1 MPDLKVIVRGRAI
14 LGNISVTRFGD
25 NLLLPRLTNNS
36 SYSTTALDFEKEH
49 RISPVLESPRMSRRS
64 LRLHSTTGV
73 YGDDSLDSSLNH
85 MYHSASFSAGGAS
98 LRDSKALKSRRSQQ
112 HSVSCSQSLLLT
124 TPRKSQHGSQQH
136 NSSLHSVAAS
146 DASLLSSM
154 LDKSCIQ
161 ERTLVEGFWGL
172 DDDSELKERTMTDY
186 SMCEANGD
194 INSAQ
199 TQTSM
204 VNGSFCK
211 DRTIHSD
218 RNDALTTY
226 SKHSSTSARSATSK
240 QALTAPAA
248 SPPST
253 IYARDKSR
261 KYRTGVLVS
270 FSDTCVRVSRRAAAS
285 VASVFSLLLQSVL
298 LRSRKEGKGVLWSVL
313 DTCLNHSRGAAAF
326 TVYVVTL
333 LIQSAV
339 LKMGSVGR
347 KVVNG
352 AHASYC
358 GSMNVN
364 ELGTEGN
371 RMNLNGA
378 LCDDCKGKQRV
389 ETCIVSSS
397 SSSSR
402 VCRSHV
408 LGELWLATAYTG
420 YLLSDQTLAYPHTLE
435 MNESSSTFFS
445 PCFLLLGW
453 SPGSSVL
460 GVGQKASSA
469 VRSVTRRMLS
479 VLWLAAVSPGKA
491 ATGAFWWLGTGW
503 YHLAT
508 VMSLLNIFV
517 LTRCLPKLLKLL
529 LILLPFLLVLL
540 ALWHWGPSSLLSVLP
555 AINITEWRTAYS
567 LSQNPLEPTK
577 DRQPIMA
584 QPLPA
589 VSQPGSVLVSVDS
602 ERLARLEQR
611 LAQLWEKVERGGRR
625 QENQHREVLSLY
637 QSVREQLDTQTD
649 KDSMGLWVSGLLEE
663 RLLLLK
669 RGMEKDAA
677 LQRELSQE
685 IGEQYVV
692 QQQGQES
699 RLAQLE
705 VLLQTLTAKTEE
717 VQRRQADTSSATPA
731 LPPVPVPVNMGVD
744 SESHDALLAEVQ
756 LLEATLGGIRKDLQ
770 GVMGCQGMCDRLDTL
785 HETVSEQVSAQVRTE
800 LRALF
805 YRSEQ
810 VGESQPGEKE
820 LPESLLQWLSER
832 YVSGADVH
840 ASLTSLELS
849 ILQNVTLQL
858 EKSRARQETLST
870 ETVTQTVMHTV
881 GAAGAGMSEE
891 HVQLV
896 VKNALKLYS
905 QDRTGLVDYA
915 LESGGGS
922 ILSTRCSE
930 TYETKTALMS
940 LFGLPLWYFS
950 QSPRVAIQ
958 PDVHPGNCWAF
969 QGSHGYLVIRL
980 SMRIVPSAFSLEH
993 IPKAL
998 SPTGTISSAPRQ
1010 FTVYGLDDE
1019 NQEEGKL
1026 LGSYTYQDD
1035 EDALQTY
1042 PVTEENDKA
1051 YQIIEVRVLSN
1062 WGHPEYTCLYRIRVH
1077 GQPSV
1082 N

>member
-1 MPDLKVIVRGRAI
+1 MDHSKVNSRAPPP
-14 LGNISVTRFGD
+14 GNTGYTYSHS
-25 NLLLPRLTNNS
+25 S

-49 RISPVLESPRMSRRS
+49 RITPVLESPRMSRRS
-64 LRLHSTTGV
+64 LRLHSTTGL

-98 LRDSKALKSRRSQQ
+98 RRDSKALKSRRSQQ

-124 TPRKSQHGSQQH
+124 TPLKSQHGSQQH

-172 DDDSELKERTMTDY
+172 DEDSELKERTMTD

-211 DRTIHSD
+211 DRTIHLD
-218 RNDALTTY
+218 RNYALTAY
-226 SKHSSTSARSATSK
+226 SKHSSTAARSATNK

-261 KYRTGVLVS
+261 KHRTGVLVS

-298 LRSRKEGKGVLWSVL
+298 LLRSRKEG
-313 DTCLNHSRGAAAF
+313 TAHS
-326 TVYVVTL
+326 
-333 LIQSAV
+333 
-339 LKMGSVGR
+339 
-347 KVVNG
+347 
-352 AHASYC
+352 SYC

-364 ELGTEGN
+364 ELGTEGK

-389 ETCIVSSS
+389 ETRIVQ
-397 SSSSR
+397 SSSR
-402 VCRSHV
+402 VRRSHHV
-408 LGELWLATAYTG
+408 LGELWLATAY
-420 YLLSDQTLAYPHTLE
+420 S
-435 MNESSSTFFS
+435 
-445 PCFLLLGW
+445 
-453 SPGSSVL
+453 GSSVL
-460 GVGQKASSA
+460 WAGQKAGSA
-469 VRSVTRRMLS
+469 VRSVMRRMLS
-479 VLWLAAVSPGKA
+479 VLWLAAVSPGKSV
-491 ATGAFWWLGTGW
+491 TGAFWWLGTGW

-567 LSQNPLEPTK
+567 FSQTPLEPTK
-577 DRQPIMA
+577 DSQPIMA
-584 QPLPA
+584 QPPPA

-677 LQRELSQE
+677 LRRELSQE

-731 LPPVPVPVNMGVD
+731 LPPVPVQVNVGVD
-744 SESHDALLAEVQ
+744 SESRDALLAEVQ
-756 LLEATLGGIRKDLQ
+756 LLEATLGGIRQDLQ

-805 YRSEQ
+805 SRSEQ
-810 VGESQPGEKE
+810 VGDSQTGEKE

-858 EKSRARQETLST
+858 EKSRARQETHST

-891 HVQLV
+891 HVQLI

-993 IPKAL
+993 IPKSL

-1019 NQEEGKL
+1019 YQEEGKL

>member
-1 MPDLKVIVRGRAI
+1 MDHSKVNSRAPPP
-14 LGNISVTRFGD
+14 GNTGYTYSHS
-25 NLLLPRLTNNS
+25 S

-49 RISPVLESPRMSRRS
+49 RITPVLESPRMSRRS
-64 LRLHSTTGV
+64 LRLHSTTGL

-98 LRDSKALKSRRSQQ
+98 RRDSKALKSRRSQQ

-124 TPRKSQHGSQQH
+124 TPLKSQHGSQQH

-172 DDDSELKERTMTDY
+172 DEDSELKERTMTD

-211 DRTIHSD
+211 DRTIYLD
-218 RNDALTTY
+218 RNDVLTAY
-226 SKHSSTSARSATSK
+226 SKHSSTAARSATNK

-248 SPPST
+248 SPFST

-261 KYRTGVLVS
+261 KHRTGVLVS

-298 LRSRKEGKGVLWSVL
+298 LRSRKEG
-313 DTCLNHSRGAAAF
+313 TAHS
-326 TVYVVTL
+326 
-333 LIQSAV
+333 
-339 LKMGSVGR
+339 
-347 KVVNG
+347 
-352 AHASYC
+352 SYC

-364 ELGTEGN
+364 ELGTEGKL
-371 RMNLNGA
+371 MTLNGA

-389 ETCIVSSS
+389 ETRIVQ
-397 SSSSR
+397 SSSR
-402 VCRSHV
+402 VCRSHHV
-408 LGELWLATAYTG
+408 LGELWLATAYSG

-435 MNESSSTFFS
+435 MNESSSTFLV

-460 GVGQKASSA
+460 WAGQKAGSA
-469 VRSVTRRMLS
+469 VRSAMRMLS
-479 VLWLAAVSPGKA
+479 VLWLAAVSPGKS

-567 LSQNPLEPTK
+567 FSQTPLEPTK
-577 DRQPIMA
+577 DSQSIMA
-584 QPLPA
+584 QPPPA

-602 ERLARLEQR
+602 ERLARLEHR

-677 LQRELSQE
+677 LRRELSQE

-717 VQRRQADTSSATPA
+717 VQRRQAETSSATPA
-731 LPPVPVPVNMGVD
+731 LPPVPVQVNVGVD
-744 SESHDALLAEVQ
+744 SESRDALLAEVQ
-756 LLEATLGGIRKDLQ
+756 LLEATLGGIRQDLQ

-805 YRSEQ
+805 SRSEQ
-810 VGESQPGEKE
+810 VGDSQNRENE

-832 YVSGADVH
+832 YVSGVDVH
-840 ASLTSLELS
+840 ASLNSLELS

-858 EKSRARQETLST
+858 EKSRARQETHST

-891 HVQLV
+891 HVQLM

-993 IPKAL
+993 IPKSL

-1019 NQEEGKL
+1019 YQEEGKL

>member
-1 MPDLKVIVRGRAI
+1 MSDGDEGWTLESWGWTDL
-14 LGNISVTRFGD
+14 
-25 NLLLPRLTNNS
+25 S

-49 RISPVLESPRMSRRS
+49 RITPVLESPRMSRRS
-64 LRLHSTTGV
+64 LRLHSTTGL

-98 LRDSKALKSRRSQQ
+98 RRDSKALKSRRSQQ

-124 TPRKSQHGSQQH
+124 TPLKSQHGSQQH

-172 DDDSELKERTMTDY
+172 DEDSELKERTMTD
-186 SMCEANGD
+186 SMCEANGG

-211 DRTIHSD
+211 DRTIHLD
-218 RNDALTTY
+218 RNDALTAY
-226 SKHSSTSARSATSK
+226 SKHSSTAARSATNK

-248 SPPST
+248 SPSST

-261 KYRTGVLVS
+261 KHRTGKS
-270 FSDTCVRVSRRAAAS
+270 
-285 VASVFSLLLQSVL
+285 
-298 LRSRKEGKGVLWSVL
+298 
-313 DTCLNHSRGAAAF
+313 
-326 TVYVVTL
+326 
-333 LIQSAV
+333 
-339 LKMGSVGR
+339 
-347 KVVNG
+347 
-352 AHASYC
+352 
-358 GSMNVN
+358 
-364 ELGTEGN
+364 
-371 RMNLNGA
+371 
-378 LCDDCKGKQRV
+378 
-389 ETCIVSSS
+389 
-397 SSSSR
+397 
-402 VCRSHV
+402 
-408 LGELWLATAYTG
+408 
-420 YLLSDQTLAYPHTLE
+420 
-435 MNESSSTFFS
+435 
-445 PCFLLLGW
+445 
-453 SPGSSVL
+453 
-460 GVGQKASSA
+460 
-469 VRSVTRRMLS
+469 
-479 VLWLAAVSPGKA
+479 

-567 LSQNPLEPTK
+567 FSQTPLEPTK
-577 DRQPIMA
+577 DSQPIMA
-584 QPLPA
+584 QQPPA

-637 QSVREQLDTQTD
+637 QAVREQLDTQTD

-669 RGMEKDAA
+669 SGMEKDAA
-677 LQRELSQE
+677 LRSELSQE

-731 LPPVPVPVNMGVD
+731 LPPVPVQVNVGVD
-744 SESHDALLAEVQ
+744 SESRDALLAEVQ
-756 LLEATLGGIRKDLQ
+756 LLEATLGGIRQDLQ

-805 YRSEQ
+805 SRSEQ
-810 VGESQPGEKE
+810 VGDSQTREKE

-832 YVSGADVH
+832 YVSGVDVH

-858 EKSRARQETLST
+858 EKSRARQETHST

-891 HVQLV
+891 HVQMI

-993 IPKAL
+993 IPKSL

-1019 NQEEGKL
+1019 YQEEGKL

>member
-1 MPDLKVIVRGRAI
+1 MSDSDEGWTLESWGWTDL
-14 LGNISVTRFGD
+14 
-25 NLLLPRLTNNS
+25 S

-408 LGELWLATAYTG
+408 LGELWLATAYT
-420 YLLSDQTLAYPHTLE
+420 
-435 MNESSSTFFS
+435 
-445 PCFLLLGW
+445 
-453 SPGSSVL
+453 GSSVL

>member
-1 MPDLKVIVRGRAI
+1 MDHSKVNSRAPPP
-14 LGNISVTRFGD
+14 GNTGYTYSHS
-25 NLLLPRLTNNS
+25 S

-49 RISPVLESPRMSRRS
+49 RITPVLESPRMSRRS
-64 LRLHSTTGV
+64 LRLHSTTGL

-98 LRDSKALKSRRSQQ
+98 RRDSKALKSRRSQQ

-124 TPRKSQHGSQQH
+124 TPLKSQHGSQQH

-172 DDDSELKERTMTDY
+172 DEDSELKERTMTD

-211 DRTIHSD
+211 DRTIHLD
-218 RNDALTTY
+218 RNYALTAY
-226 SKHSSTSARSATSK
+226 SKHSSTAARSATNK

-261 KYRTGVLVS
+261 KHRTGK
-270 FSDTCVRVSRRAAAS
+270 S
-285 VASVFSLLLQSVL
+285 V
-298 LRSRKEGKGVLWSVL
+298 
-313 DTCLNHSRGAAAF
+313 
-326 TVYVVTL
+326 
-333 LIQSAV
+333 
-339 LKMGSVGR
+339 
-347 KVVNG
+347 
-352 AHASYC
+352 
-358 GSMNVN
+358 
-364 ELGTEGN
+364 
-371 RMNLNGA
+371 
-378 LCDDCKGKQRV
+378 
-389 ETCIVSSS
+389 
-397 SSSSR
+397 
-402 VCRSHV
+402 
-408 LGELWLATAYTG
+408 
-420 YLLSDQTLAYPHTLE
+420 
-435 MNESSSTFFS
+435 
-445 PCFLLLGW
+445 
-453 SPGSSVL
+453 
-460 GVGQKASSA
+460 
-469 VRSVTRRMLS
+469 
-479 VLWLAAVSPGKA
+479 
-491 ATGAFWWLGTGW
+491 TGAFWWLGTGW

-567 LSQNPLEPTK
+567 FSQTPLEPTK
-577 DRQPIMA
+577 DSQPIMA
-584 QPLPA
+584 QPPPA

-677 LQRELSQE
+677 LRRELSQE

-731 LPPVPVPVNMGVD
+731 LPPVPVQVNVGVD
-744 SESHDALLAEVQ
+744 SESRDALLAEVQ
-756 LLEATLGGIRKDLQ
+756 LLEATLGGIRQDLQ

-805 YRSEQ
+805 SRSEQ
-810 VGESQPGEKE
+810 VGDSQTGEKE

-858 EKSRARQETLST
+858 EKSRARQETHST

-891 HVQLV
+891 HVQLI

-993 IPKAL
+993 IPKSL

-1019 NQEEGKL
+1019 YQEEGKL

>member
-298 LRSRKEGKGVLWSVL
+298 LRSRKEGK
-313 DTCLNHSRGAAAF
+313 
-326 TVYVVTL
+326 
-333 LIQSAV
+333 
-339 LKMGSVGR
+339 
-347 KVVNG
+347 
-352 AHASYC
+352 
-358 GSMNVN
+358 
-364 ELGTEGN
+364 
-371 RMNLNGA
+371 
-378 LCDDCKGKQRV
+378 
-389 ETCIVSSS
+389 
-397 SSSSR
+397 
-402 VCRSHV
+402 
-408 LGELWLATAYTG
+408 
-420 YLLSDQTLAYPHTLE
+420 
-435 MNESSSTFFS
+435 
-445 PCFLLLGW
+445 
-453 SPGSSVL
+453 
-460 GVGQKASSA
+460 
-469 VRSVTRRMLS
+469 
-479 VLWLAAVSPGKA
+479 GKA

>member
-1 MPDLKVIVRGRAI
+1 MDHSKVNSRAPPP
-14 LGNISVTRFGD
+14 GNTGYTYSHS
-25 NLLLPRLTNNS
+25 S

-49 RISPVLESPRMSRRS
+49 RITPVLESPRMSRRS
-64 LRLHSTTGV
+64 LRLHSTTGL

-98 LRDSKALKSRRSQQ
+98 RRDSKALKSRRSQQ

-124 TPRKSQHGSQQH
+124 TPLKSQHGSQQH

-172 DDDSELKERTMTDY
+172 DEDSELKERTMTD

-211 DRTIHSD
+211 DRTIYLD
-218 RNDALTTY
+218 RNDVLTAY
-226 SKHSSTSARSATSK
+226 SKHSSTAARSATNK

-248 SPPST
+248 SPFST

-261 KYRTGVLVS
+261 KHRTGVLVS

-298 LRSRKEGKGVLWSVL
+298 LRSRKEG
-313 DTCLNHSRGAAAF
+313 TAHS
-326 TVYVVTL
+326 
-333 LIQSAV
+333 
-339 LKMGSVGR
+339 
-347 KVVNG
+347 
-352 AHASYC
+352 SYC

-364 ELGTEGN
+364 ELGTEGKL
-371 RMNLNGA
+371 MTLNGA
-378 LCDDCKGKQRV
+378 LWK
-389 ETCIVSSS
+389 S
-397 SSSSR
+397 
-402 VCRSHV
+402 
-408 LGELWLATAYTG
+408 
-420 YLLSDQTLAYPHTLE
+420 
-435 MNESSSTFFS
+435 
-445 PCFLLLGW
+445 
-453 SPGSSVL
+453 
-460 GVGQKASSA
+460 
-469 VRSVTRRMLS
+469 
-479 VLWLAAVSPGKA
+479 

-567 LSQNPLEPTK
+567 FSQTPLEPTK
-577 DRQPIMA
+577 DSQSIMA
-584 QPLPA
+584 QPPPA

-602 ERLARLEQR
+602 ERLARLEHR

-677 LQRELSQE
+677 LRRELSQE

-717 VQRRQADTSSATPA
+717 VQRRQAETSSATPA
-731 LPPVPVPVNMGVD
+731 LPPVPVQVNVGVD
-744 SESHDALLAEVQ
+744 SESRDALLAEVQ
-756 LLEATLGGIRKDLQ
+756 LLEATLGGIRQDLQ

-805 YRSEQ
+805 SRSEQ
-810 VGESQPGEKE
+810 VGDSQNRENE

-832 YVSGADVH
+832 YVSGVDVH
-840 ASLTSLELS
+840 ASLNSLELS

-858 EKSRARQETLST
+858 EKSRARQETHST

-891 HVQLV
+891 HVQLM

-993 IPKAL
+993 IPKSL

-1019 NQEEGKL
+1019 YQEEGKL

>member
-261 KYRTGVLVS
+261 KYRTGERGSHRSTITCVLVS

-298 LRSRKEGKGVLWSVL
+298 LRSRKEGK
-313 DTCLNHSRGAAAF
+313 
-326 TVYVVTL
+326 
-333 LIQSAV
+333 
-339 LKMGSVGR
+339 
-347 KVVNG
+347 

-378 LCDDCKGKQRV
+378 LC
-389 ETCIVSSS
+389 
-397 SSSSR
+397 
-402 VCRSHV
+402 
-408 LGELWLATAYTG
+408 
-420 YLLSDQTLAYPHTLE
+420 
-435 MNESSSTFFS
+435 
-445 PCFLLLGW
+445 
-453 SPGSSVL
+453 SSVL

>member
-1 MPDLKVIVRGRAI
+1 MDHSKVNSRAPPP
-14 LGNISVTRFGD
+14 GNTGYTYSHS
-25 NLLLPRLTNNS
+25 S

-49 RISPVLESPRMSRRS
+49 RITPVLESPRMSRRS
-64 LRLHSTTGV
+64 LRLHSTTGL

-98 LRDSKALKSRRSQQ
+98 RRDSKALKSRRSQQ
-112 HSVSCSQSLLLT
+112 HAVSCSQSLLLT
-124 TPRKSQHGSQQH
+124 TPLKSQHGSQQH

-161 ERTLVEGFWGL
+161 ERTLVDGFWGL
-172 DDDSELKERTMTDY
+172 DEDSELKERTMTD

-211 DRTIHSD
+211 GRTIHLD
-218 RNDALTTY
+218 RNDALTAY
-226 SKHSSTSARSATSK
+226 SKHSSTAARSATNK

-248 SPPST
+248 SPSST

-261 KYRTGVLVS
+261 KHRTGKS
-270 FSDTCVRVSRRAAAS
+270 
-285 VASVFSLLLQSVL
+285 
-298 LRSRKEGKGVLWSVL
+298 
-313 DTCLNHSRGAAAF
+313 
-326 TVYVVTL
+326 
-333 LIQSAV
+333 
-339 LKMGSVGR
+339 
-347 KVVNG
+347 
-352 AHASYC
+352 
-358 GSMNVN
+358 
-364 ELGTEGN
+364 
-371 RMNLNGA
+371 
-378 LCDDCKGKQRV
+378 
-389 ETCIVSSS
+389 
-397 SSSSR
+397 
-402 VCRSHV
+402 
-408 LGELWLATAYTG
+408 
-420 YLLSDQTLAYPHTLE
+420 
-435 MNESSSTFFS
+435 
-445 PCFLLLGW
+445 
-453 SPGSSVL
+453 
-460 GVGQKASSA
+460 
-469 VRSVTRRMLS
+469 
-479 VLWLAAVSPGKA
+479 

-540 ALWHWGPSSLLSVLP
+540 DTFSVSFILLWVLPALWHWGPSSLLSVLP

-567 LSQNPLEPTK
+567 FSQTPLEPTK
-577 DRQPIMA
+577 DSQPIMA
-584 QPLPA
+584 QPPPA

-669 RGMEKDAA
+669 SGMEKDAA
-677 LQRELSQE
+677 LRSELSQE

-692 QQQGQES
+692 QQQGQAS

-731 LPPVPVPVNMGVD
+731 LPPVPVQVNVGVD
-744 SESHDALLAEVQ
+744 SESRDALLAEVQ
-756 LLEATLGGIRKDLQ
+756 LLEATLGGIRQDLQ

-805 YRSEQ
+805 SRSEQ
-810 VGESQPGEKE
+810 VGDSQTREKE

-832 YVSGADVH
+832 YVSGVDVH

-858 EKSRARQETLST
+858 EKSRARQETHST

-891 HVQLV
+891 HVQLI

-993 IPKAL
+993 IPKSL

-1019 NQEEGKL
+1019 YQEEGKL

>member
-1 MPDLKVIVRGRAI
+1 MDHSKVNSRAPPP
-14 LGNISVTRFGD
+14 GNTGYTYSHS
-25 NLLLPRLTNNS
+25 S

-49 RISPVLESPRMSRRS
+49 RITPVLESPRMSRRS
-64 LRLHSTTGV
+64 LRLHSTTGL

-98 LRDSKALKSRRSQQ
+98 RRDSKALKSRRSQQ

-124 TPRKSQHGSQQH
+124 TPLKSQHGSQQH

-172 DDDSELKERTMTDY
+172 DEDSELKERTMTD
-186 SMCEANGD
+186 SMCEANGN

-211 DRTIHSD
+211 DRMIHLD
-218 RNDALTTY
+218 RNDALTAY
-226 SKHSSTSARSATSK
+226 SKHSSTAARSATNK

-248 SPPST
+248 SPSST

-261 KYRTGVLVS
+261 KHRTGVLVS
-270 FSDTCVRVSRRAAAS
+270 FSDTCVRVIRRAAAS

-298 LRSRKEGKGVLWSVL
+298 LRSRKEG
-313 DTCLNHSRGAAAF
+313 T
-326 TVYVVTL
+326 
-333 LIQSAV
+333 
-339 LKMGSVGR
+339 
-347 KVVNG
+347 
-352 AHASYC
+352 
-358 GSMNVN
+358 
-364 ELGTEGN
+364 
-371 RMNLNGA
+371 
-378 LCDDCKGKQRV
+378 
-389 ETCIVSSS
+389 
-397 SSSSR
+397 
-402 VCRSHV
+402 
-408 LGELWLATAYTG
+408 
-420 YLLSDQTLAYPHTLE
+420 
-435 MNESSSTFFS
+435 
-445 PCFLLLGW
+445 
-453 SPGSSVL
+453 GSSVL
-460 GVGQKASSA
+460 WAGQKAGSA
-469 VRSVTRRMLS
+469 VRSAMRRMLS
-479 VLWLAAVSPGKA
+479 VLWLAAVSPGKS

-567 LSQNPLEPTK
+567 FSQTPLEPTK
-577 DRQPIMA
+577 DSQSIMA
-584 QPLPA
+584 QPPPA

-602 ERLARLEQR
+602 ERLARLEHR

-677 LQRELSQE
+677 LRRELSQE

-717 VQRRQADTSSATPA
+717 VQRRQAETSSATPA
-731 LPPVPVPVNMGVD
+731 LPPVPVQDNVGVD
-744 SESHDALLAEVQ
+744 SESGDALLAEVK
-756 LLEATLGGIRKDLQ
+756 LLEATLGGIRQDLQ

-805 YRSEQ
+805 SRSEQ
-810 VGESQPGEKE
+810 VGDSQTRENE

-832 YVSGADVH
+832 YVSGVDVH

-858 EKSRARQETLST
+858 EKSRARQETHST
-870 ETVTQTVMHTV
+870 ETITQTVMHTA

-891 HVQLV
+891 HVQLI

-993 IPKAL
+993 IPKSL

-1019 NQEEGKL
+1019 YQEKGKL

>member
-1 MPDLKVIVRGRAI
+1 
-14 LGNISVTRFGD
+14 
-25 NLLLPRLTNNS
+25 
-36 SYSTTALDFEKEH
+36 
-49 RISPVLESPRMSRRS
+49 MSRRS
-64 LRLHSTTGV
+64 LRLHSTTGL

-98 LRDSKALKSRRSQQ
+98 RRDSKALKSRRSQQ

-124 TPRKSQHGSQQH
+124 TPLKSQHGSQQH

-172 DDDSELKERTMTDY
+172 DEDSELKERTMTD
-186 SMCEANGD
+186 SMCEANGN

-211 DRTIHSD
+211 DRMIHLD
-218 RNDALTTY
+218 RNDALTAY
-226 SKHSSTSARSATSK
+226 SKHSSTAARSATNK

-248 SPPST
+248 SPSST

-261 KYRTGVLVS
+261 KHRTGERGSHRSTITCVLVS
-270 FSDTCVRVSRRAAAS
+270 FSDTCVRVIRRAAAS

-298 LRSRKEGKGVLWSVL
+298 LRSRKEGTGVLWSAL
-313 DTCLNHSRGAAAF
+313 DTCLNHSRRAAAF
-326 TVYVVTL
+326 TVCLVRV
-333 LIQSAV
+333 LIQAAV
-339 LKMGSVGR
+339 LKTGSVGR

-352 AHASYC
+352 AHSSYC

-364 ELGTEGN
+364 ELGTEGKL
-371 RMNLNGA
+371 MTLNGA

-389 ETCIVSSS
+389 ETRIVQ
-397 SSSSR
+397 SSSR
-402 VCRSHV
+402 VCRSHHV
-408 LGELWLATAYTG
+408 LGELWLATAY
-420 YLLSDQTLAYPHTLE
+420 S
-435 MNESSSTFFS
+435 
-445 PCFLLLGW
+445 
-453 SPGSSVL
+453 GSSVL
-460 GVGQKASSA
+460 WAGQKAGSA
-469 VRSVTRRMLS
+469 VRSAMRRMLS
-479 VLWLAAVSPGKA
+479 VLWLAAVSPGKS

-567 LSQNPLEPTK
+567 FSQTPLEPTK
-577 DRQPIMA
+577 DSQSIMA
-584 QPLPA
+584 QPPPA

-602 ERLARLEQR
+602 ERLARLEHR

-677 LQRELSQE
+677 LRRELSQE

-717 VQRRQADTSSATPA
+717 VQRRQAETSSATPA
-731 LPPVPVPVNMGVD
+731 LPPVPVQDNVGVD
-744 SESHDALLAEVQ
+744 SESGDALLAEVK
-756 LLEATLGGIRKDLQ
+756 LLEATLGGIRQDLQ

-805 YRSEQ
+805 SRSEQ
-810 VGESQPGEKE
+810 VGDSQTRENE

-832 YVSGADVH
+832 YVSGVDVH

-858 EKSRARQETLST
+858 EKSRARQETHST
-870 ETVTQTVMHTV
+870 ETITQTVMHTA

-891 HVQLV
+891 HVQLI

-993 IPKAL
+993 IPKSL

-1019 NQEEGKL
+1019 YQEKGKL

>member
-1 MPDLKVIVRGRAI
+1 
-14 LGNISVTRFGD
+14 
-25 NLLLPRLTNNS
+25 
-36 SYSTTALDFEKEH
+36 
-49 RISPVLESPRMSRRS
+49 MSRRS

-261 KYRTGVLVS
+261 KYRTGERGSHRSTITCVLVS

>member
-1 MPDLKVIVRGRAI
+1 MDHSKVNSRAPPP
-14 LGNISVTRFGD
+14 GNTGYTYSHS
-25 NLLLPRLTNNS
+25 S

-49 RISPVLESPRMSRRS
+49 RITPVLESPRMSRRS
-64 LRLHSTTGV
+64 LRLHSTTGL

-98 LRDSKALKSRRSQQ
+98 RRDSKALKSRRSQQ

-124 TPRKSQHGSQQH
+124 TPLKSQHGSQQH

-172 DDDSELKERTMTDY
+172 DEDSELKERTMTD
-186 SMCEANGD
+186 SMCEANGN

-211 DRTIHSD
+211 DRMIHLD
-218 RNDALTTY
+218 RNDALTAY
-226 SKHSSTSARSATSK
+226 SKHSSTAARSATNK

-248 SPPST
+248 SPSST

-261 KYRTGVLVS
+261 KHRTGVLVS
-270 FSDTCVRVSRRAAAS
+270 FSDTCVRVIRRAAAS

-298 LRSRKEGKGVLWSVL
+298 LRSRKEGTGVLWSAL
-313 DTCLNHSRGAAAF
+313 DTCLNHSRRAAAF
-326 TVYVVTL
+326 TVCLVRV
-333 LIQSAV
+333 LIQAAV
-339 LKMGSVGR
+339 LKTGSVGR

-352 AHASYC
+352 AHSSYC

-364 ELGTEGN
+364 ELGTEGKL
-371 RMNLNGA
+371 MTLNGA

-389 ETCIVSSS
+389 ETRIVQ
-397 SSSSR
+397 SSSR
-402 VCRSHV
+402 VCRSHHV
-408 LGELWLATAYTG
+408 LGELWLATAY
-420 YLLSDQTLAYPHTLE
+420 S
-435 MNESSSTFFS
+435 
-445 PCFLLLGW
+445 
-453 SPGSSVL
+453 GSSVL
-460 GVGQKASSA
+460 WAGQKAGSA
-469 VRSVTRRMLS
+469 VRSAMRRMLS
-479 VLWLAAVSPGKA
+479 VLWLAAVSPGKS

-567 LSQNPLEPTK
+567 FSQTPLEPTK
-577 DRQPIMA
+577 DSQSIMA
-584 QPLPA
+584 QPPPA

-602 ERLARLEQR
+602 ERLARLEHR

-677 LQRELSQE
+677 LRRELSQE

-717 VQRRQADTSSATPA
+717 VQRRQAETSSATPA
-731 LPPVPVPVNMGVD
+731 LPPVPVQDNVGVD
-744 SESHDALLAEVQ
+744 SESGDALLAEVK
-756 LLEATLGGIRKDLQ
+756 LLEATLGGIRQDLQ

-805 YRSEQ
+805 SRSEQ
-810 VGESQPGEKE
+810 VGDSQTRENE

-832 YVSGADVH
+832 YVSGVDVH

-858 EKSRARQETLST
+858 EKSRARQETHST
-870 ETVTQTVMHTV
+870 ETITQTVMHTA

-891 HVQLV
+891 HVQLI

-993 IPKAL
+993 IPKSL

-1019 NQEEGKL
+1019 YQEKGKL

>member
-1 MPDLKVIVRGRAI
+1 MDHSKVNSRAPPP
-14 LGNISVTRFGD
+14 GNTGYTYSHS
-25 NLLLPRLTNNS
+25 S

-261 KYRTGVLVS
+261 KYRTGERGSHRSTITCVLVS

-378 LCDDCKGKQRV
+378 L
-389 ETCIVSSS
+389 
-397 SSSSR
+397 
-402 VCRSHV
+402 
-408 LGELWLATAYTG
+408 W
-420 YLLSDQTLAYPHTLE
+420 
-435 MNESSSTFFS
+435 
-445 PCFLLLGW
+445 
-453 SPGSSVL
+453 
-460 GVGQKASSA
+460 
-469 VRSVTRRMLS
+469 
-479 VLWLAAVSPGKA
+479 KA

>member
-1 MPDLKVIVRGRAI
+1 MDHSKVNSRAPPP
-14 LGNISVTRFGD
+14 GNTGYTYSHS
-25 NLLLPRLTNNS
+25 S

-49 RISPVLESPRMSRRS
+49 RITPVLESPRMSRRS
-64 LRLHSTTGV
+64 LRLHSTTGL

-98 LRDSKALKSRRSQQ
+98 RRDSKALKSRRSQQ

-124 TPRKSQHGSQQH
+124 TPLKSQHGSQQH

-172 DDDSELKERTMTDY
+172 DEDSELKERTMTD
-186 SMCEANGD
+186 SMCEANGN

-211 DRTIHSD
+211 DRMIHLD
-218 RNDALTTY
+218 RNDALTAY
-226 SKHSSTSARSATSK
+226 SKHSSTAARSATNK

-248 SPPST
+248 SPSST

-261 KYRTGVLVS
+261 KHRTGVLVS
-270 FSDTCVRVSRRAAAS
+270 FSDTCVRVIRRAAAS

-298 LRSRKEGKGVLWSVL
+298 LRSRKEG
-313 DTCLNHSRGAAAF
+313 T
-326 TVYVVTL
+326 
-333 LIQSAV
+333 
-339 LKMGSVGR
+339 
-347 KVVNG
+347 
-352 AHASYC
+352 
-358 GSMNVN
+358 
-364 ELGTEGN
+364 
-371 RMNLNGA
+371 
-378 LCDDCKGKQRV
+378 GK
-389 ETCIVSSS
+389 S
-397 SSSSR
+397 
-402 VCRSHV
+402 
-408 LGELWLATAYTG
+408 
-420 YLLSDQTLAYPHTLE
+420 
-435 MNESSSTFFS
+435 
-445 PCFLLLGW
+445 
-453 SPGSSVL
+453 
-460 GVGQKASSA
+460 
-469 VRSVTRRMLS
+469 
-479 VLWLAAVSPGKA
+479 

-567 LSQNPLEPTK
+567 FSQTPLEPTK
-577 DRQPIMA
+577 DSQSIMA
-584 QPLPA
+584 QPPPA

-602 ERLARLEQR
+602 ERLARLEHR

-677 LQRELSQE
+677 LRRELSQE

-717 VQRRQADTSSATPA
+717 VQRRQAETSSATPA
-731 LPPVPVPVNMGVD
+731 LPPVPVQDNVGVD
-744 SESHDALLAEVQ
+744 SESGDALLAEVK
-756 LLEATLGGIRKDLQ
+756 LLEATLGGIRQDLQ

-805 YRSEQ
+805 SRSEQ
-810 VGESQPGEKE
+810 VGDSQTRENE

-832 YVSGADVH
+832 YVSGVDVH

-858 EKSRARQETLST
+858 EKSRARQETHST
-870 ETVTQTVMHTV
+870 ETITQTVMHTA

-891 HVQLV
+891 HVQLI

-993 IPKAL
+993 IPKSL

-1019 NQEEGKL
+1019 YQEKGKL

>member
-1 MPDLKVIVRGRAI
+1 MSDGDEGWTLESWGWTDL
-14 LGNISVTRFGD
+14 
-25 NLLLPRLTNNS
+25 S

-49 RISPVLESPRMSRRS
+49 RITPVLESPRMSRRS
-64 LRLHSTTGV
+64 LRLHSTTGL

-98 LRDSKALKSRRSQQ
+98 RRDSKALKSRRSQQ

-124 TPRKSQHGSQQH
+124 TPLKSQHGSQQH

-172 DDDSELKERTMTDY
+172 DEDSELKERTMTD
-186 SMCEANGD
+186 SMCEANGN

-211 DRTIHSD
+211 DRMIHLD
-218 RNDALTTY
+218 RNDALTAY
-226 SKHSSTSARSATSK
+226 SKHSSTAARSATNK

-248 SPPST
+248 SPSST

-261 KYRTGVLVS
+261 KHRTGERGSHRSTITCVLVS
-270 FSDTCVRVSRRAAAS
+270 FSDTCVRVIRRAAAS

-298 LRSRKEGKGVLWSVL
+298 LRSRKEGTGVLWSAL
-313 DTCLNHSRGAAAF
+313 DTCLNHSRRAAAF
-326 TVYVVTL
+326 TVCLVRV
-333 LIQSAV
+333 LIQAAV
-339 LKMGSVGR
+339 LKTGSVGR

-352 AHASYC
+352 AHSSYC

-364 ELGTEGN
+364 ELGTEGKL
-371 RMNLNGA
+371 MTLNGA

-389 ETCIVSSS
+389 ETRIVQ
-397 SSSSR
+397 SSSR
-402 VCRSHV
+402 VCRSHHV
-408 LGELWLATAYTG
+408 LGELWLATAY
-420 YLLSDQTLAYPHTLE
+420 S
-435 MNESSSTFFS
+435 
-445 PCFLLLGW
+445 
-453 SPGSSVL
+453 GSSVL
-460 GVGQKASSA
+460 WAGQKAGSA
-469 VRSVTRRMLS
+469 VRSAMRRMLS
-479 VLWLAAVSPGKA
+479 VLWLAAVSPGKS

-567 LSQNPLEPTK
+567 FSQTPLEPTK
-577 DRQPIMA
+577 DSQSIMA
-584 QPLPA
+584 QPPPA

-602 ERLARLEQR
+602 ERLARLEHR

-677 LQRELSQE
+677 LRRELSQE

-717 VQRRQADTSSATPA
+717 VQRRQAETSSATPA
-731 LPPVPVPVNMGVD
+731 LPPVPVQDNVGVD
-744 SESHDALLAEVQ
+744 SESGDALLAEVK
-756 LLEATLGGIRKDLQ
+756 LLEATLGGIRQDLQ

-805 YRSEQ
+805 SRSEQ
-810 VGESQPGEKE
+810 VGDSQTRENE

-832 YVSGADVH
+832 YVSGVDVH

-858 EKSRARQETLST
+858 EKSRARQETHST
-870 ETVTQTVMHTV
+870 ETITQTVMHTA

-891 HVQLV
+891 HVQLI

-993 IPKAL
+993 IPKSL

-1019 NQEEGKL
+1019 YQEKGKL

>member
-1 MPDLKVIVRGRAI
+1 MDRSKVNSRAPPP
-14 LGNISVTRFGD
+14 GNTGYTYSHS
-25 NLLLPRLTNNS
+25 S

-49 RISPVLESPRMSRRS
+49 RITPVLESPRMSRRS
-64 LRLHSTTGV
+64 LRLHSTTGL

-98 LRDSKALKSRRSQQ
+98 RRDSKALKSRRSQQ

-124 TPRKSQHGSQQH
+124 TPLKSQHGSQQH

-172 DDDSELKERTMTDY
+172 DEDSELKERTMTD
-186 SMCEANGD
+186 SMCEANGN

-211 DRTIHSD
+211 DRTIHLD
-218 RNDALTTY
+218 RNDALTAY
-226 SKHSSTSARSATSK
+226 SKHSSTAARSATNK

-261 KYRTGVLVS
+261 KHRTGVLVS

-298 LRSRKEGKGVLWSVL
+298 LRSRKEG
-313 DTCLNHSRGAAAF
+313 TAHS
-326 TVYVVTL
+326 
-333 LIQSAV
+333 
-339 LKMGSVGR
+339 
-347 KVVNG
+347 
-352 AHASYC
+352 SYC

-364 ELGTEGN
+364 ELGTEGK
-371 RMNLNGA
+371 RVNLNGA

-389 ETCIVSSS
+389 ETRIVQ
-397 SSSSR
+397 SSSR
-402 VCRSHV
+402 VCRSHHV
-408 LGELWLATAYTG
+408 LGELWLATAYSG

-435 MNESSSTFFS
+435 MNESSSTFLV

-460 GVGQKASSA
+460 WAGQKAGSA

-479 VLWLAAVSPGKA
+479 VLWLAAVSPGKSV
-491 ATGAFWWLGTGW
+491 TRAFWWLGTGW

-567 LSQNPLEPTK
+567 FSQTPLEPTK
-577 DRQPIMA
+577 DSQPIMA
-584 QPLPA
+584 QPPPA

-677 LQRELSQE
+677 LRRELSQE

-731 LPPVPVPVNMGVD
+731 LPPVPVQVNVGVD
-744 SESHDALLAEVQ
+744 RESRDALLAEVQ
-756 LLEATLGGIRKDLQ
+756 LLEATLGGIRQDLQ

-805 YRSEQ
+805 SRSEQ
-810 VGESQPGEKE
+810 VGDSQTGENE

-832 YVSGADVH
+832 YVSGVDVY

-858 EKSRARQETLST
+858 EKSRARQETHST

-891 HVQLV
+891 HVQLI

-993 IPKAL
+993 IPKSL

-1019 NQEEGKL
+1019 YQQEGKL

>member
-1 MPDLKVIVRGRAI
+1 MDHSKVNSRAPPP
-14 LGNISVTRFGD
+14 GNTGYTYSHS
-25 NLLLPRLTNNS
+25 S

-49 RISPVLESPRMSRRS
+49 RITPVLESPRMSRRS
-64 LRLHSTTGV
+64 LRLHSTTGL
-73 YGDDSLDSSLNH
+73 YGDDSMDSSLNH

-98 LRDSKALKSRRSQQ
+98 RRDSKALKSRRSQQ

-124 TPRKSQHGSQQH
+124 TPHKSQQH

-172 DDDSELKERTMTDY
+172 DEDSEFKERTMTDY

-204 VNGSFCK
+204 VNGSFGK
-211 DRTIHSD
+211 DHTIHSD

-226 SKHSSTSARSATSK
+226 SKHSSTAARSATGK

-261 KYRTGVLVS
+261 KHRTGVLVS
-270 FSDTCVRVSRRAAAS
+270 FSDNCVRVSRRAAAS

-298 LRSRKEGKGVLWSVL
+298 LRSRKEGK
-313 DTCLNHSRGAAAF
+313 
-326 TVYVVTL
+326 
-333 LIQSAV
+333 
-339 LKMGSVGR
+339 
-347 KVVNG
+347 
-352 AHASYC
+352 
-358 GSMNVN
+358 
-364 ELGTEGN
+364 
-371 RMNLNGA
+371 
-378 LCDDCKGKQRV
+378 
-389 ETCIVSSS
+389 
-397 SSSSR
+397 
-402 VCRSHV
+402 
-408 LGELWLATAYTG
+408 
-420 YLLSDQTLAYPHTLE
+420 
-435 MNESSSTFFS
+435 
-445 PCFLLLGW
+445 
-453 SPGSSVL
+453 
-460 GVGQKASSA
+460 
-469 VRSVTRRMLS
+469 
-479 VLWLAAVSPGKA
+479 GKA

-529 LILLPFLLVLL
+529 LILLPFLL

-577 DRQPIMA
+577 DSQPIMA
-584 QPLPA
+584 QPPPA
-589 VSQPGSVLVSVDS
+589 VSQLGSVLVSVDS

-625 QENQHREVLSLY
+625 QEKQHREVLSLY

-669 RGMEKDAA
+669 GGMEKDAA
-677 LQRELSQE
+677 LRRELSQE

-717 VQRRQADTSSATPA
+717 AQRRHADTSSATPA
-731 LPPVPVPVNMGVD
+731 LPPVPVLVNVGVD

-756 LLEATLGGIRKDLQ
+756 LLEATLGGIRQDLQ

-785 HETVSEQVSAQVRTE
+785 HETVSEQVSAQVRMD

-805 YRSEQ
+805 DHSEQ
-810 VGESQPGEKE
+810 VGDSQPGEKE

-881 GAAGAGMSEE
+881 GAAGTGMSEE
-891 HVQLV
+891 HVQLI
-896 VKNALKLYS
+896 VKNALTLYS

-1019 NQEEGKL
+1019 YQEEGKL

>member
-1 MPDLKVIVRGRAI
+1 MDHSKVNSRAPPP
-14 LGNISVTRFGD
+14 GNTGYTYSHS
-25 NLLLPRLTNNS
+25 S

-298 LRSRKEGKGVLWSVL
+298 LRSRKEGK
-313 DTCLNHSRGAAAF
+313 
-326 TVYVVTL
+326 
-333 LIQSAV
+333 
-339 LKMGSVGR
+339 
-347 KVVNG
+347 

-378 LCDDCKGKQRV
+378 LC
-389 ETCIVSSS
+389 
-397 SSSSR
+397 
-402 VCRSHV
+402 
-408 LGELWLATAYTG
+408 
-420 YLLSDQTLAYPHTLE
+420 
-435 MNESSSTFFS
+435 
-445 PCFLLLGW
+445 
-453 SPGSSVL
+453 SSVL

>member
-1 MPDLKVIVRGRAI
+1 MSDGDEGWTLESWGWTDL
-14 LGNISVTRFGD
+14 
-25 NLLLPRLTNNS
+25 S

-261 KYRTGVLVS
+261 KYRTGERGSHRSTITCVLVS

>member
-1 MPDLKVIVRGRAI
+1 MDHSKVNSRAPPP
-14 LGNISVTRFGD
+14 GNTGYTYSHS
-25 NLLLPRLTNNS
+25 S

-49 RISPVLESPRMSRRS
+49 RITPVLESPRMSRRS
-64 LRLHSTTGV
+64 LRLHSTTGL

-98 LRDSKALKSRRSQQ
+98 RRDSKALKSRRSQQ

-124 TPRKSQHGSQQH
+124 TPLKSQHGSQQH

-172 DDDSELKERTMTDY
+172 DEDSELKERTMTD
-186 SMCEANGD
+186 SMCEANGN

-211 DRTIHSD
+211 DRMIHLD
-218 RNDALTTY
+218 RNDALTAY
-226 SKHSSTSARSATSK
+226 SKHSSTAARSATNK

-248 SPPST
+248 SPSST

-261 KYRTGVLVS
+261 KHRTGERGSHRSTITCVLVS
-270 FSDTCVRVSRRAAAS
+270 FSDTCVRVIRRAAAS

-298 LRSRKEGKGVLWSVL
+298 LRSRKEG
-313 DTCLNHSRGAAAF
+313 T
-326 TVYVVTL
+326 
-333 LIQSAV
+333 
-339 LKMGSVGR
+339 
-347 KVVNG
+347 
-352 AHASYC
+352 
-358 GSMNVN
+358 
-364 ELGTEGN
+364 
-371 RMNLNGA
+371 
-378 LCDDCKGKQRV
+378 GK
-389 ETCIVSSS
+389 S
-397 SSSSR
+397 
-402 VCRSHV
+402 
-408 LGELWLATAYTG
+408 
-420 YLLSDQTLAYPHTLE
+420 
-435 MNESSSTFFS
+435 
-445 PCFLLLGW
+445 
-453 SPGSSVL
+453 
-460 GVGQKASSA
+460 
-469 VRSVTRRMLS
+469 
-479 VLWLAAVSPGKA
+479 

-567 LSQNPLEPTK
+567 FSQTPLEPTK
-577 DRQPIMA
+577 DSQSIMA
-584 QPLPA
+584 QPPPA

-602 ERLARLEQR
+602 ERLARLEHR

-677 LQRELSQE
+677 LRRELSQE

-717 VQRRQADTSSATPA
+717 VQRRQAETSSATPA
-731 LPPVPVPVNMGVD
+731 LPPVPVQDNVGVD
-744 SESHDALLAEVQ
+744 SESGDALLAEVK
-756 LLEATLGGIRKDLQ
+756 LLEATLGGIRQDLQ

-805 YRSEQ
+805 SRSEQ
-810 VGESQPGEKE
+810 VGDSQTRENE

-832 YVSGADVH
+832 YVSGVDVH

-858 EKSRARQETLST
+858 EKSRARQETHST
-870 ETVTQTVMHTV
+870 ETITQTVMHTA

-891 HVQLV
+891 HVQLI

-993 IPKAL
+993 IPKSL

-1019 NQEEGKL
+1019 YQEKGKL

>member
-1 MPDLKVIVRGRAI
+1 MDHSKVNSRAPPP
-14 LGNISVTRFGD
+14 GNTGYTYSHS
-25 NLLLPRLTNNS
+25 S

-49 RISPVLESPRMSRRS
+49 RITPVLESPRMSRRS
-64 LRLHSTTGV
+64 LRLHSTTGL

-98 LRDSKALKSRRSQQ
+98 RRDSKALKSRRSQQ

-124 TPRKSQHGSQQH
+124 TPLKSQHGSQQH

-172 DDDSELKERTMTDY
+172 DEDSELKERTMTD
-186 SMCEANGD
+186 SMCEANGN

-211 DRTIHSD
+211 DRMIHLD
-218 RNDALTTY
+218 RNDALTAY
-226 SKHSSTSARSATSK
+226 SKHSSTAARSATNK

-248 SPPST
+248 SPSST

-261 KYRTGVLVS
+261 KHRTGERGSHRSTITCVLVS
-270 FSDTCVRVSRRAAAS
+270 FSDTCVRVIRRAAAS

-298 LRSRKEGKGVLWSVL
+298 LRSRKEGTGVLWSAL
-313 DTCLNHSRGAAAF
+313 DTCLNHSRRAAAF
-326 TVYVVTL
+326 TVCLVRV
-333 LIQSAV
+333 LIQAAV
-339 LKMGSVGR
+339 LKTGSVGR

-352 AHASYC
+352 AHSSYC

-364 ELGTEGN
+364 ELGTEGKL
-371 RMNLNGA
+371 MTLNGA
-378 LCDDCKGKQRV
+378 LC
-389 ETCIVSSS
+389 
-397 SSSSR
+397 
-402 VCRSHV
+402 
-408 LGELWLATAYTG
+408 
-420 YLLSDQTLAYPHTLE
+420 
-435 MNESSSTFFS
+435 
-445 PCFLLLGW
+445 
-453 SPGSSVL
+453 SSVL
-460 GVGQKASSA
+460 WAGQKAGSA
-469 VRSVTRRMLS
+469 VRSAMRRMLS
-479 VLWLAAVSPGKA
+479 VLWLAAVSPGKS

-567 LSQNPLEPTK
+567 FSQTPLEPTK
-577 DRQPIMA
+577 DSQSIMA
-584 QPLPA
+584 QPPPA

-602 ERLARLEQR
+602 ERLARLEHR

-677 LQRELSQE
+677 LRRELSQE

-717 VQRRQADTSSATPA
+717 VQRRQAETSSATPA
-731 LPPVPVPVNMGVD
+731 LPPVPVQDNVGVD
-744 SESHDALLAEVQ
+744 SESGDALLAEVK
-756 LLEATLGGIRKDLQ
+756 LLEATLGGIRQDLQ

-805 YRSEQ
+805 SRSEQ
-810 VGESQPGEKE
+810 VGDSQTRENE

-832 YVSGADVH
+832 YVSGVDVH

-858 EKSRARQETLST
+858 EKSRARQETHST
-870 ETVTQTVMHTV
+870 ETITQTVMHTA

-891 HVQLV
+891 HVQLI

-993 IPKAL
+993 IPKSL

-1019 NQEEGKL
+1019 YQEKGKL

>member
-1 MPDLKVIVRGRAI
+1 MRKIGGWTGMDHSKVNSRAPPP
-14 LGNISVTRFGD
+14 GNTGYTYSHS
-25 NLLLPRLTNNS
+25 S

-49 RISPVLESPRMSRRS
+49 RITPVLESPRMSRRS
-64 LRLHSTTGV
+64 LRLHSTTGL

-218 RNDALTTY
+218 RNDTY

-298 LRSRKEGKGVLWSVL
+298 LRSRKEGKGVLWSAL
-313 DTCLNHSRGAAAF
+313 DTCLNHSRRAAAF
-326 TVYVVTL
+326 TVCVVTL
-333 LIQSAV
+333 LIQAAV
-339 LKMGSVGR
+339 LKMGGVGR

-352 AHASYC
+352 AHSSYC
-358 GSMNVN
+358 GRMNVN
-364 ELGTEGN
+364 ELGTEGK

-389 ETCIVSSS
+389 ETCIVQS

-402 VCRSHV
+402 VCRSHHV

-420 YLLSDQTLAYPHTLE
+420 
-435 MNESSSTFFS
+435 
-445 PCFLLLGW
+445 
-453 SPGSSVL
+453 SSVL
-460 GVGQKASSA
+460 WVGQKAGSA

-503 YHLAT
+503 YHLAA

-584 QPLPA
+584 QPPPA

-637 QSVREQLDTQTD
+637 QSVREQLDTQMD

-810 VGESQPGEKE
+810 VGDSQPGEKE

>member
-1 MPDLKVIVRGRAI
+1 MDHSKVNSRAPPP
-14 LGNISVTRFGD
+14 GNTGYTYSHS
-25 NLLLPRLTNNS
+25 S

-408 LGELWLATAYTG
+408 LGELWLATAYT
-420 YLLSDQTLAYPHTLE
+420 
-435 MNESSSTFFS
+435 
-445 PCFLLLGW
+445 
-453 SPGSSVL
+453 GSSVL

>member
-1 MPDLKVIVRGRAI
+1 MSDSDEGWTLESWGWTDL
-14 LGNISVTRFGD
+14 
-25 NLLLPRLTNNS
+25 S

-298 LRSRKEGKGVLWSVL
+298 LRSRKEGK
-313 DTCLNHSRGAAAF
+313 
-326 TVYVVTL
+326 
-333 LIQSAV
+333 
-339 LKMGSVGR
+339 
-347 KVVNG
+347 

-378 LCDDCKGKQRV
+378 LC
-389 ETCIVSSS
+389 
-397 SSSSR
+397 
-402 VCRSHV
+402 
-408 LGELWLATAYTG
+408 
-420 YLLSDQTLAYPHTLE
+420 
-435 MNESSSTFFS
+435 
-445 PCFLLLGW
+445 
-453 SPGSSVL
+453 SSVL

>member
-1 MPDLKVIVRGRAI
+1 MRKIGGWTGMDHSKVNSRAPPP
-14 LGNISVTRFGD
+14 GNTGYTYSHS
-25 NLLLPRLTNNS
+25 S

-49 RISPVLESPRMSRRS
+49 RITPVLESPRMSRRS
-64 LRLHSTTGV
+64 LRLHSTTGL

-218 RNDALTTY
+218 RNDTY

-261 KYRTGVLVS
+261 KYRTGERGSHRSTITCVLVS

-298 LRSRKEGKGVLWSVL
+298 LRSRKEGKG
-313 DTCLNHSRGAAAF
+313 
-326 TVYVVTL
+326 
-333 LIQSAV
+333 
-339 LKMGSVGR
+339 
-347 KVVNG
+347 
-352 AHASYC
+352 
-358 GSMNVN
+358 
-364 ELGTEGN
+364 
-371 RMNLNGA
+371 
-378 LCDDCKGKQRV
+378 
-389 ETCIVSSS
+389 
-397 SSSSR
+397 
-402 VCRSHV
+402 
-408 LGELWLATAYTG
+408 
-420 YLLSDQTLAYPHTLE
+420 
-435 MNESSSTFFS
+435 
-445 PCFLLLGW
+445 
-453 SPGSSVL
+453 
-460 GVGQKASSA
+460 
-469 VRSVTRRMLS
+469 
-479 VLWLAAVSPGKA
+479 KA

-503 YHLAT
+503 YHLAA

-584 QPLPA
+584 QPPPA

-637 QSVREQLDTQTD
+637 QSVREQLDTQMD

-810 VGESQPGEKE
+810 VGDSQPGEKE

>member
-1 MPDLKVIVRGRAI
+1 MDHSKVNSRAPPP
-14 LGNISVTRFGD
+14 GNTGYTYSHS
-25 NLLLPRLTNNS
+25 S

-49 RISPVLESPRMSRRS
+49 RITPVLESPRMSRRS
-64 LRLHSTTGV
+64 LRLHSTTGL

-98 LRDSKALKSRRSQQ
+98 RRDSKALKSRRSQQ
-112 HSVSCSQSLLLT
+112 HAVSCSQSLLLT
-124 TPRKSQHGSQQH
+124 TPLKSQHGSQQH

-161 ERTLVEGFWGL
+161 ERTLVDGFWGL
-172 DDDSELKERTMTDY
+172 DEDSELKERTMTD

-211 DRTIHSD
+211 GRTIHLD
-218 RNDALTTY
+218 RNDALTAY
-226 SKHSSTSARSATSK
+226 SKHSSTAARSATNK

-248 SPPST
+248 SPSST

-261 KYRTGVLVS
+261 KHRTGKS
-270 FSDTCVRVSRRAAAS
+270 
-285 VASVFSLLLQSVL
+285 
-298 LRSRKEGKGVLWSVL
+298 
-313 DTCLNHSRGAAAF
+313 
-326 TVYVVTL
+326 
-333 LIQSAV
+333 
-339 LKMGSVGR
+339 
-347 KVVNG
+347 
-352 AHASYC
+352 
-358 GSMNVN
+358 
-364 ELGTEGN
+364 
-371 RMNLNGA
+371 
-378 LCDDCKGKQRV
+378 
-389 ETCIVSSS
+389 
-397 SSSSR
+397 
-402 VCRSHV
+402 
-408 LGELWLATAYTG
+408 
-420 YLLSDQTLAYPHTLE
+420 
-435 MNESSSTFFS
+435 
-445 PCFLLLGW
+445 
-453 SPGSSVL
+453 
-460 GVGQKASSA
+460 
-469 VRSVTRRMLS
+469 
-479 VLWLAAVSPGKA
+479 

-567 LSQNPLEPTK
+567 FSQTPLEPTK
-577 DRQPIMA
+577 DSQPIMA
-584 QPLPA
+584 QPPPA

-669 RGMEKDAA
+669 SGMEKDAA
-677 LQRELSQE
+677 LRSELSQE

-692 QQQGQES
+692 QQQGQAS

-731 LPPVPVPVNMGVD
+731 LPPVPVQVNVGVD
-744 SESHDALLAEVQ
+744 SESRDALLAEVQ
-756 LLEATLGGIRKDLQ
+756 LLEATLGGIRQDLQ

-805 YRSEQ
+805 SRSEQ
-810 VGESQPGEKE
+810 VGDSQTREKE

-832 YVSGADVH
+832 YVSGVDVH

-858 EKSRARQETLST
+858 EKSRARQETHST

-891 HVQLV
+891 HVQLI

-993 IPKAL
+993 IPKSL

-1019 NQEEGKL
+1019 YQEEGKL

>member
-1 MPDLKVIVRGRAI
+1 MDHSKVNSRAPPP
-14 LGNISVTRFGD
+14 GNTGYTYSHS
-25 NLLLPRLTNNS
+25 S

-49 RISPVLESPRMSRRS
+49 RITPVLESPRMSRRS
-64 LRLHSTTGV
+64 LRLHSTTGL

-98 LRDSKALKSRRSQQ
+98 RRDSKALKSRRSQQ

-124 TPRKSQHGSQQH
+124 TPLKSQHGSQQH

-172 DDDSELKERTMTDY
+172 DEDSELKERTMTD
-186 SMCEANGD
+186 SMCEANGN

-211 DRTIHSD
+211 DRMIHLD
-218 RNDALTTY
+218 RNDALTAY
-226 SKHSSTSARSATSK
+226 SKHSSTAARSATNK

-248 SPPST
+248 SPSST

-261 KYRTGVLVS
+261 KHRTGERGSHRSTITCVLVS
-270 FSDTCVRVSRRAAAS
+270 FSDTCVRVIRRAAAS

-298 LRSRKEGKGVLWSVL
+298 LRSRKEG
-313 DTCLNHSRGAAAF
+313 TAHS
-326 TVYVVTL
+326 
-333 LIQSAV
+333 
-339 LKMGSVGR
+339 
-347 KVVNG
+347 
-352 AHASYC
+352 SYC

-364 ELGTEGN
+364 ELGTEGKL
-371 RMNLNGA
+371 MTLNGA

-389 ETCIVSSS
+389 ETRIVQ
-397 SSSSR
+397 SSSR
-402 VCRSHV
+402 VCRSHHV
-408 LGELWLATAYTG
+408 LGELWLATAY
-420 YLLSDQTLAYPHTLE
+420 S
-435 MNESSSTFFS
+435 
-445 PCFLLLGW
+445 
-453 SPGSSVL
+453 GSSVL
-460 GVGQKASSA
+460 WAGQKAGSA
-469 VRSVTRRMLS
+469 VRSAMRRMLS
-479 VLWLAAVSPGKA
+479 VLWLAAVSPGKS

-567 LSQNPLEPTK
+567 FSQTPLEPTK
-577 DRQPIMA
+577 DSQSIMA
-584 QPLPA
+584 QPPPA

-602 ERLARLEQR
+602 ERLARLEHR

-677 LQRELSQE
+677 LRRELSQE

-717 VQRRQADTSSATPA
+717 VQRRQAETSSATPA
-731 LPPVPVPVNMGVD
+731 LPPVPVQDNVGVD
-744 SESHDALLAEVQ
+744 SESGDALLAEVK
-756 LLEATLGGIRKDLQ
+756 LLEATLGGIRQDLQ

-805 YRSEQ
+805 SRSEQ
-810 VGESQPGEKE
+810 VGDSQTRENE

-832 YVSGADVH
+832 YVSGVDVH

-858 EKSRARQETLST
+858 EKSRARQETHST
-870 ETVTQTVMHTV
+870 ETITQTVMHTA

-891 HVQLV
+891 HVQLI

-993 IPKAL
+993 IPKSL

-1019 NQEEGKL
+1019 YQEKGKL

>member
-1 MPDLKVIVRGRAI
+1 MDRSKVNSRAPPP
-14 LGNISVTRFGD
+14 GNTGYTYSHS
-25 NLLLPRLTNNS
+25 S

-49 RISPVLESPRMSRRS
+49 RITPVLESPRMSRRS
-64 LRLHSTTGV
+64 LRLHSTTGL

-98 LRDSKALKSRRSQQ
+98 RRDSKALKSRRSQQ

-124 TPRKSQHGSQQH
+124 TPLKSQHGSQQH

-172 DDDSELKERTMTDY
+172 DEDSELKERTMTD
-186 SMCEANGD
+186 SMCEANGN

-211 DRTIHSD
+211 DRTIHLD
-218 RNDALTTY
+218 RNDALTAY
-226 SKHSSTSARSATSK
+226 SKHSSTAARSATNK

-261 KYRTGVLVS
+261 KHRTGVLVS

-298 LRSRKEGKGVLWSVL
+298 LRSRKEGTGVLWSAL
-313 DTCLNHSRGAAAF
+313 DTCLNHSRRAAAF
-326 TVYVVTL
+326 TVCVVTL
-333 LIQSAV
+333 LIQAAV

-352 AHASYC
+352 AHSSYC

-364 ELGTEGN
+364 ELGTEGK
-371 RMNLNGA
+371 RVNLNGA
-378 LCDDCKGKQRV
+378 LWK
-389 ETCIVSSS
+389 
-397 SSSSR
+397 
-402 VCRSHV
+402 
-408 LGELWLATAYTG
+408 
-420 YLLSDQTLAYPHTLE
+420 
-435 MNESSSTFFS
+435 
-445 PCFLLLGW
+445 
-453 SPGSSVL
+453 
-460 GVGQKASSA
+460 
-469 VRSVTRRMLS
+469 SVTR
-479 VLWLAAVSPGKA
+479 
-491 ATGAFWWLGTGW
+491 AFWWLGTGW

-567 LSQNPLEPTK
+567 FSQTPLEPTK
-577 DRQPIMA
+577 DSQPIMA
-584 QPLPA
+584 QPPPA

-677 LQRELSQE
+677 LRRELSQE

-731 LPPVPVPVNMGVD
+731 LPPVPVQVNVGVD
-744 SESHDALLAEVQ
+744 RESRDALLAEVQ
-756 LLEATLGGIRKDLQ
+756 LLEATLGGIRQDLQ

-805 YRSEQ
+805 SRSEQ
-810 VGESQPGEKE
+810 VGDSQTGENE

-832 YVSGADVH
+832 YVSGVDVY

-858 EKSRARQETLST
+858 EKSRARQETHST

-891 HVQLV
+891 HVQLI

-993 IPKAL
+993 IPKSL

-1019 NQEEGKL
+1019 YQQEGKL

>member
-1 MPDLKVIVRGRAI
+1 MSDSDEGWTLESWGWTDL
-14 LGNISVTRFGD
+14 
-25 NLLLPRLTNNS
+25 S

-298 LRSRKEGKGVLWSVL
+298 LRSRKEGK
-313 DTCLNHSRGAAAF
+313 
-326 TVYVVTL
+326 
-333 LIQSAV
+333 
-339 LKMGSVGR
+339 
-347 KVVNG
+347 

-408 LGELWLATAYTG
+408 LGELWLATAYT
-420 YLLSDQTLAYPHTLE
+420 
-435 MNESSSTFFS
+435 
-445 PCFLLLGW
+445 
-453 SPGSSVL
+453 GSSVL

>member
-1 MPDLKVIVRGRAI
+1 MYYWVVKSHGLALAVSLLRKIGGWTGMDHSKVNSSVPPP
-14 LGNISVTRFGD
+14 GNTGYTYSHS
-25 NLLLPRLTNNS
+25 S

-49 RISPVLESPRMSRRS
+49 RITPVFESPRMSRRS
-64 LRLHSTTGV
+64 LRLHSTTGL

-98 LRDSKALKSRRSQQ
+98 RRDSKALKSRRSQQ

-172 DDDSELKERTMTDY
+172 DEDSELKERTMTDH

-218 RNDALTTY
+218 RNDTLTTY
-226 SKHSSTSARSATSK
+226 SKHSSTAAHSATSK

-261 KYRTGVLVS
+261 KQRTGERGSHRSTITCVLVS

-298 LRSRKEGKGVLWSVL
+298 LRSRKEGEGVLWSAL
-313 DTCLNHSRGAAAF
+313 DTCLNHSRRAAAF
-326 TVYVVTL
+326 TVCVVTL
-333 LIQSAV
+333 LVQAAV

-352 AHASYC
+352 
-358 GSMNVN
+358 
-364 ELGTEGN
+364 
-371 RMNLNGA
+371 
-378 LCDDCKGKQRV
+378 
-389 ETCIVSSS
+389 
-397 SSSSR
+397 
-402 VCRSHV
+402 
-408 LGELWLATAYTG
+408 
-420 YLLSDQTLAYPHTLE
+420 
-435 MNESSSTFFS
+435 
-445 PCFLLLGW
+445 
-453 SPGSSVL
+453 
-460 GVGQKASSA
+460 
-469 VRSVTRRMLS
+469 
-479 VLWLAAVSPGKA
+479 GKA

-503 YHLAT
+503 YHLVT
-508 VMSLLNIFV
+508 VMSLLNIFI
-517 LTRCLPKLLKLL
+517 LTWCLPKLLKLL
-529 LILLPFLLVLL
+529 LILLPFLFLLL

-567 LSQNPLEPTK
+567 LSQTSLEPTK
-577 DRQPIMA
+577 DSQPIIA
-584 QPLPA
+584 QPPPA

-611 LAQLWEKVERGGRR
+611 LAQLWEKVEGGGQT
-625 QENQHREVLSLY
+625 QENQHREVLGLY
-637 QSVREQLDTQTD
+637 QSLQEQLDTQTD
-649 KDSMGLWVSGLLEE
+649 QDSMGLWVSGLLEE

-717 VQRRQADTSSATPA
+717 VQRRQEDTLST
-731 LPPVPVPVNMGVD
+731 PPVPVQVNVGVD

-756 LLEATLGGIRKDLQ
+756 LLEVALGRIRQDLQ

-810 VGESQPGEKE
+810 VGDSQPGEKE

-858 EKSRARQETLST
+858 EESRARQETLST

-891 HVQLV
+891 HVQLI

-1019 NQEEGKL
+1019 YQEEGKL

>member
-1 MPDLKVIVRGRAI
+1 MSDSDEGWTLESWGWTDL
-14 LGNISVTRFGD
+14 
-25 NLLLPRLTNNS
+25 S

-378 LCDDCKGKQRV
+378 LC
-389 ETCIVSSS
+389 
-397 SSSSR
+397 
-402 VCRSHV
+402 
-408 LGELWLATAYTG
+408 
-420 YLLSDQTLAYPHTLE
+420 
-435 MNESSSTFFS
+435 
-445 PCFLLLGW
+445 
-453 SPGSSVL
+453 SSVL

>member
-1 MPDLKVIVRGRAI
+1 MRKIGGWTGMDHSKVNSRAPPP
-14 LGNISVTRFGD
+14 GNTGYTYSHS
-25 NLLLPRLTNNS
+25 S

-49 RISPVLESPRMSRRS
+49 RITPVLESPRMSRRS
-64 LRLHSTTGV
+64 LRLHSTTGL

-218 RNDALTTY
+218 RNDTY

-261 KYRTGVLVS
+261 KYRTGERGSHRSTITCVLVS

-298 LRSRKEGKGVLWSVL
+298 LRSRKEGKGVLWSAL
-313 DTCLNHSRGAAAF
+313 DTCLNHSRRAAAF
-326 TVYVVTL
+326 TVCVVTL
-333 LIQSAV
+333 LIQAAV
-339 LKMGSVGR
+339 LKMGGVGR

-352 AHASYC
+352 AHSSYC
-358 GSMNVN
+358 GRMNVN
-364 ELGTEGN
+364 ELGTEGK

-378 LCDDCKGKQRV
+378 L
-389 ETCIVSSS
+389 
-397 SSSSR
+397 
-402 VCRSHV
+402 
-408 LGELWLATAYTG
+408 W
-420 YLLSDQTLAYPHTLE
+420 
-435 MNESSSTFFS
+435 
-445 PCFLLLGW
+445 
-453 SPGSSVL
+453 
-460 GVGQKASSA
+460 
-469 VRSVTRRMLS
+469 
-479 VLWLAAVSPGKA
+479 KA

-503 YHLAT
+503 YHLAA

-584 QPLPA
+584 QPPPA

-637 QSVREQLDTQTD
+637 QSVREQLDTQMD

-810 VGESQPGEKE
+810 VGDSQPGEKE